1 MKWEEL
7 LSRVGGE
14 PVFESALL
22 LAGRVSIA
30 QIRVQLSRWV
40 RSGRLLQ
47 LRRGLYAL
55 APAWRKVVPSPFLV
69 ANRFRPGSYVSFQSA
84 LSFHGH
90 VPEHVPVV
98 TSAGSGRPGR
108 IATPLGTY
116 QFSHLVDDLLF
127 GYGAVEVAAG
137 QKAFVARPEKAL
149 LDLVHLTPGGDDPAF
164 LKELRL
170 QNLSNLDAGMLAEL
184 AQRSARPKLV
194 RAARA
199 AVRLIAEGDGEPL

>member
-7 LSRVGGE
+7 LSRIGDE

-84 LSFHGH
+84 LAFYGH
-90 VPEHVPVV
+90 IPEHVPVT
-98 TSAGSGRPGR
+98 TSAGPGRPGR
-108 IATPLGTY
+108 VVTPLGTY
-116 QFSHLVDDLLF
+116 QFSHVADDLLF
-127 GYGAVEVAAG
+127 GYTAVEASAG
-137 QKAFVARPEKAL
+137 QTAFVARPEKAL

-164 LKELRL
+164 LRELRL
-170 QNLSNLDAGMLAEL
+170 QNLEGLDAAALTDLARR
-184 AQRSARPKLV
+184 AGRPKLL

-199 AVRLIAEGDGEPL
+199 AAHLIAEGEGEPL